1 MKLRKTILRFTL
13 ALLVG
18 ALAFANPAAADSYTA
33 SSTSY
38 AYMGGSFSDS
48 HSDYFIAGPL
58 EYDFNGTNMWG
69 YATIDFETIGTGTVD
84 QAYLNLELLAVGSM
98 NYEDASADYPAVV
111 DVYSPG
117 DTDVSALDKDGAATL
132 YADLAD
138 ANTGTTS
145 LLTTVTMTSNGV
157 WAIDITDIYNAWVT
171 DESDNNGLVLVCASP
186 NANEAGGTVGA
197 VGAVFTGIS
206 GVGKT
211 GNGLYGTTAPS
222 ITTSA
227 VPVPA
232 AVWLLGSGLFGLVGL
247 RRRSK

>member
-1 MKLRKTILRFTL
+1 MKLRNTIITFTL
-13 ALLVG
+13 AVLVG
-18 ALAFANPAAADSYTA
+18 ALVFANPAAADTFSATSTA
-33 SSTSY
+33 Y
-38 AYMGGSFSDS
+38 AYMGGQFQASQD
-48 HSDYFIAGPL
+48 DYFIAGPL
-58 EYDFNGTNMWG
+58 EYDFNDTNMWG

-117 DTDVSALDKDGAATL
+117 GTDVSTLDKAGAATL

-138 ANTGTTS
+138 ATTGTTS
-145 LLTTVTMTSNGV
+145 FLNTVTMTSNGV
-157 WAIDITDIYNAWVT
+157 WAIDITNIYNAWVT
-171 DESDNNGLVLVCASP
+171 GESDNNGLVLVCASP
-186 NANEAGGTVGA
+186 NANEAGGTIGA

-206 GVGKT
+206 GIGKT

-232 AVWLLGSGLFGLVGL
+232 AVWLLGSGLVGLVGL